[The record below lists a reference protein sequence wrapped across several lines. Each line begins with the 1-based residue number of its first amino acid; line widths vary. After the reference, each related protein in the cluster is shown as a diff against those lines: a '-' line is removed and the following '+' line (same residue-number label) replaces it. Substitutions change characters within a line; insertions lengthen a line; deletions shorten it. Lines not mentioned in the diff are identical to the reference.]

1 VRYGETVTPPRNRK
15 SGNGNP
21 SPTAKRATIL
31 PDTGDA
37 ASGGRS
43 ALIVLMTSGNCAQR
57 DPIEG
62 RGASRG
68 ENR

>member
-1 VRYGETVTPPRNRK
+1 VWNSEANQISDR
-15 SGNGNP
+15 
-21 SPTAKRATIL
+21 
-31 PDTGDA
+31 DA
-37 ASGGRS
+37 WVGSRS
-43 ALIVLMTSGNCAQR
+43 ALIVLMTSGNWTRR